1 MQSLFHTKMTSWAL
15 PWDTMGQS
23 PNDIEDTSWDT
34 LGRGGTYWDTLAGE
48 NSLISA
54 TLYGDSETL

>member
-1 MQSLFHTKMTSWAL
+1 MTSLAQ

-23 PNDIEDTSWDT
+23 SNDIEDTSWDT
-34 LGRGGTYWDTLAGE
+34 MGRGGTPWDTLAGE

>member
-1 MQSLFHTKMTSWAL
+1 MTSWAL

-34 LGRGGTYWDTLAGE
+34 LGRGGTHWDTLAGE

-54 TLYGDSETL
+54 TLYGDGKAERV